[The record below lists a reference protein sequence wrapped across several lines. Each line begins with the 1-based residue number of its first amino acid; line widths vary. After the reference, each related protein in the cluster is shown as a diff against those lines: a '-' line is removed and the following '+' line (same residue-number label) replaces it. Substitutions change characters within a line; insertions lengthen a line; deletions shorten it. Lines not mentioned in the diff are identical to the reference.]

1 MKKVY
6 KFLLDLLLIVIFSI
20 SSAICIYK
28 EFINL
33 SLLINSQEITGK
45 IEEVKYT
52 HTRRSHYCTVYFE
65 YENEGI
71 KYRNNAEFRWLLTD
85 RIRNS
90 IMNEYRSGNKIII
103 AFDNYGN
110 FQVKDRIKKELILYL
125 IYLVISIALLSF
137 AVSTFISNF
146 QKKKKICIYIQKN
159 NYKIKEIEKLENIPS
174 YINMLKQNKIICFG
188 IGSNKN
194 FVEYS
199 FNGKEFIERKSK
211 NSKESETT
219 INDEINLEKIIKIKL
234 NEIERK
240 A

>member
-20 SSAICIYK
+20 SSAVCIYK

-33 SLLINSQEITGK
+33 SLLFNSQELTGK

-52 HTRRSHYCTVYFE
+52 HSRRSHYCTVYFE

-71 KYRNNAEFRWLLTD
+71 NYRNNAEFRWLLTD

-103 AFDNYGN
+103 AFDSYGN
-110 FQVKDRIKKELILYL
+110 FQVKDRIKKEFMIYL

-137 AVSTFISNF
+137 AISIFVSNF
-146 QKKKKICIYIQKN
+146 QGKKKVCIYIQKN
-159 NYKIKEIEKLENIPS
+159 NYKIKEIKKVENIAS
-174 YINMLKQNKIICFG
+174 YINMLKRNEIICFG

-199 FNGKEFIERKSK
+199 FNGKDFIERKSK
-211 NSKESETT
+211 NSNESEAT

>member
-110 FQVKDRIKKELILYL
+110 FQVKDRINKELILYL
-125 IYLVISIALLSF
+125 IYLVISIVLLSF

-159 NYKIKEIEKLENIPS
+159 NYKIKEIKKMENIPS
-174 YINMLKQNKIICFG
+174 YINMLKQNEIMCFG
-188 IGSNKN
+188 IGSAND

-199 FNGKEFIERKSK
+199 YTGKEFVERKSK
-211 NSKESETT
+211 NSTEEEKT
-219 INDEINLEKIIKIKL
+219 INDESELEKILTKKL
-234 NEIERK
+234 NEIKRK
-240 A
+240 S